1 MSDAQSSR
9 LTSRPAMNRS
19 PSVLARPW
27 PSALAALTLV
37 LLAACSKPE
46 VPADPVPFVKTVTVQ
61 AGQGAMGT
69 QFSAEVKAR
78 VESPLGFR
86 VGGQVLRRHVEL
98 GAVVRKGQVLVSLD
112 PRDVQLASQA
122 AQAAL
127 SNAEVQ
133 LNLAQSDLKRF
144 KDLRDQNFISAAE
157 FERRDAAARSAIAQ
171 AEQARAQASVQRNQ
185 AGYASLTAD
194 ADGVVTAVMAE
205 PGQVVAAGTP
215 VIRLAQQGPRDVVFQ
230 VPEDAVQAMRERL
243 KQSPEVQVRF
253 WARPGEAVPAKLR
266 EVSASADAATRT
278 YQAKAELPAS
288 SSAQLGQT
296 ATVLMKGDAMAVI
309 KLPSTAVFERE
320 GRSQVWVL
328 DKAAGKVRA
337 QPVVVAG
344 ADGTDLLVAQGVK
357 PGDVVVSAGTHV
369 LQPGQAVKLYQAPQ
383 AAASQAPKS
392 L

>member
-1 MSDAQSSR
+1 MTPTLSRTTLAAALLLALTACQKEAKPVEEIRPVRYTVAGQDQTSGLRSFSGEIRARQESR
-9 LTSRPAMNRS
+9 LA
-19 PSVLARPW
+19 
-27 PSALAALTLV
+27 
-37 LLAACSKPE
+37 
-46 VPADPVPFVKTVTVQ
+46 
-61 AGQGAMGT
+61 
-69 QFSAEVKAR
+69 
-78 VESPLGFR
+78 FR
-86 VGGQVLRRHVEL
+86 VAGKVVEKRVNS
-98 GAVVRKGQVLVSLD
+98 GDSVKKGQVLALLD
-112 PRDVQLASQA
+112 ASDYQLDKQAKQAQLAA
-122 AQAAL
+122 AQA
-127 SNAEVQ
+127 
-133 LNLAQSDLKRF
+133 NLTQQEADLKRYRE
-144 KDLRDQNFISAAE
+144 LLTQNFISAAE

-266 EVSASADAATRT
+266 EVSASADPATRT